1 MCIGLNLIYLNVF
14 EFELRLC
21 ELSFCVSCLCE
32 GSCEIL
38 NQNPTWL
45 DFSVCQ
51 KLVVH
56 VNEFEPYCI

>member
-45 DFSVCQ
+45 DFVCARNW
-51 KLVVH
+51 L
-56 VNEFEPYCI
+56 FM